1 MITAAM
7 YRIGVSLFQ
16 CHINILITQLPANS
30 YVLIAQM
37 DENIR
42 LFEKK
47 KKSQSCSSGI
57 NRLQERENKQWREI

>member
-47 KKSQSCSSGI
+47 KKISKLFKWHQQI
-57 NRLQERENKQWREI
+57 AREGK